1 MARFVEDNSAATL
14 FVAGSLNSLL
24 PANALA
30 RVVRAALAGVWIT
43 ALLRGVTSSVMVARL
58 CEEDIKFRWLLGNA
72 PARKSTL
79 CDFRKR
85 HVEALAAFSTQVLA
99 ALPVKAPRNRNN
111 KLRLFTALA
120 GRAFIP
126 IWLSRQVCP

>member
-58 CEEDIKFRWLLGNA
+58 CEEDIEFRWLLGNA
-72 PARKSTL
+72 PRARCAIFAS
-79 CDFRKR
+79 
-85 HVEALAAFSTQVLA
+85 AM
-99 ALPVKAPRNRNN
+99 
-111 KLRLFTALA
+111 
-120 GRAFIP
+120 
-126 IWLSRQVCP
+126 